1 MRPHFPLFFFFAS
14 LHLGGGSFHKDF
26 GCKHSRLIRLRSTPI
41 NRTIY
46 GIVQNGRAKIE
57 DGEKNKNILTSRL
70 PSCTVLTSSWSQGNG
85 EIFGAP

>member
-1 MRPHFPLFFFFAS
+1 MRPHFPLFFAS

-26 GCKHSRLIRLRSTPI
+26 GDSHRRLIRLLYTPI
-41 NRTIY
+41 NHMGY
-46 GIVQNGRAKIE
+46 GIVQSGRAKIE

-70 PSCTVLTSSWSQGNG
+70 PSCTVLTSSRSLGNG